1 MSEDGRGAWESA
13 AWTTAGRSVE
23 ARGSA
28 VEVPYSVDSRFES

>member
-13 AWTTAGRSVE
+13 AWFTAGRSVE

-28 VEVPYSVDSRFES
+28 VEAP